1 MAPCSAALIQTI
13 GESSLAPPA
22 SVNMSLWQVKDDQK
36 TLNKELFLGLME
48 QHWLDWAAEKLSRKE
63 KQAWVGITEI
73 VYKGKVKAMTD
84 LPEPDTWAEVTT
96 YKVLFPKEFFYSRY
110 AAVAQIKFPRADL
123 DKWEPNT
130 SGPTTTHAFQMNRF
144 IKQKRLGEC
153 FRQAKELSKRAWT
166 PEPTGSVFPPAK
178 RPRNLPVNEAP
189 VGTDTANK
197 IQGPL
202 ISKPEDVLKVFANI
216 EQQLASVRAAAEAN
230 TKIHQ
235 QAVEELRQ
243 AHEQELKK
251 VQKYAD
257 DAVKAARETHRK
269 EMEDAQKAHEEE
281 LTKVCGTYQSTIS
294 TLNNACLDGIAALE
308 KAREKARKVCLDV
321 VE

>member
-1 MAPCSAALIQTI
+1 
-13 GESSLAPPA
+13 
-22 SVNMSLWQVKDDQK
+22 MSLWQVKDDQK

-84 LPEPDTWAEVTT
+84 LPEPHTWAEVTT

-110 AAVAQIKFPRADL
+110 AARAYDY
-123 DKWEPNT
+123 PC
-130 SGPTTTHAFQMNRF
+130 FQMNRF

-153 FRQAKELSKRAWT
+153 FRQATELSKRAWT

-178 RPRNLPVNEAP
+178 RPRNLPANEAP
-189 VGTDTANK
+189 VGTDTASK

-202 ISKPEDVLKVFANI
+202 ISKPEDVIKVFANI

-235 QAVEELRQ
+235 QAVDELRQ
-243 AHEQELKK
+243 THEQELKK

-257 DAVKAARETHRK
+257 EAVKAARETHRK

-281 LTKVCGTYQSTIS
+281 LTKVCGTYQAAIS
-294 TLNNACLDGIAALE
+294 TLNGACLDGIAALE